1 MWLNELNFRHQDD
14 SRETNFALSGVVI
27 HAAAKIFGRK
37 VDYFEQEVVGIAKNF
52 EAINTSD
59 EKQPEKE
66 MKKTRTKKF
75 VIKDRVNME
84 KISFEE
90 KPINV
95 LAKVD
100 INKTLATPSK
110 IDRLQRMK
118 EFFAKNKS
126 RTGKMVI
133 PKNLLFTS
141 DNVLSNFGSTQIY
154 DYDDHKE
161 VVGSRRDFTSF
172 SYFINSVTGELQS
185 ELSLATSNT
194 SNDDF
199 YISNRENMEIC
210 EDISVPST
218 PKERFQ
224 SPVDWTTRPST
235 PAIFREPSAEVESIT
250 SKHDKDW
257 ANLSINIDEG
267 IEMDEVEKA
276 SMLLPIQ
283 PMVKLI
289 DIRVRSPSLFPP
301 DLQVNQDID
310 MNGFD
315 RSILSVQEELVNNVT
330 DFELPSKMRKNLNEI
345 QIRNIFLIPL
355 KKLKHKCIF
364 DLPNEEYGELKKRK
378 RDQHKPVGIDP
389 IQRQLR
395 VFKPLDFGQSNEGD
409 PDDGPFL
416 GFTKEQQLV
425 PMNSINLFLT
435 VQPNSPK
442 HDKSPTEGMR
452 KFSNDSGLETDCS
465 LEQSN
470 KDQTTL
476 TNFNSTSD
484 DQQDD
489 DDDASSYVTA
499 LETLND
505 CDIDNNIN
513 LSGGDSC
520 YQSLASGD
528 STGKADL
535 SSFFKDIESRNC
547 TINEIEEEKNETGNE
562 SEERVL
568 QMQQSA
574 INVSLFAFVELL

>member
-1 MWLNELNFRHQDD
+1 M
-14 SRETNFALSGVVI
+14 
-27 HAAAKIFGRK
+27 
-37 VDYFEQEVVGIAKNF
+37 GIAKNF

-84 KISFEE
+84 KITFEE

-185 ELSLATSNT
+185 EFSLASSNT

-210 EDISVPST
+210 EDTSVPST
-218 PKERFQ
+218 PVERFQ

-235 PAIFREPSAEVESIT
+235 PAIFREPSAEVESLT
-250 SKHDKDW
+250 SNREKDW
-257 ANLSINIDEG
+257 ELNINIDEG

-301 DLQVNQDID
+301 DLQVNQNID
-310 MNGFD
+310 MDGFD
-315 RSILSVQEELVNNVT
+315 RSILSVQEELANNVT
-330 DFELPSKMRKNLNEI
+330 DFDLPSKMRKNLNEI

-364 DLPNEEYGELKKRK
+364 DLPNDEYGELKRRK
-378 RDQHKPVGIDP
+378 RDQHKPMGIDP
-389 IQRQLR
+389 LQRQLR
-395 VFKPLDFGQSNEGD
+395 VFKPLDFGCSND
-409 PDDGPFL
+409 LDDGPFL

-425 PMNSINLFLT
+425 PMNSINLFLI
-435 VQPNSPK
+435 VQPTSPK
-442 HDKSPTEGMR
+442 HDNNKSPTESMR

-465 LEQSN
+465 LERSN
-470 KDQTTL
+470 KDHTTL
-476 TNFNSTSD
+476 TDFNAPSND
-484 DQQDD
+484 PQD

-499 LETLND
+499 CETLND

-513 LSGGDSC
+513 INGGDSC

-528 STGKADL
+528 STGKSDL
-535 SSFFKDIESRNC
+535 TSFFKDIESRNC
-547 TINEIEEEKNETGNE
+547 TINEIEKEKNESVNE
-562 SEERVL
+562 SEETVL

-574 INVSLFAFVELL
+574 INVSLLTCILKELLKLFHKIF